1 MGDFMSVK
9 ALNWAFNINIEPV
22 KKVILL
28 ALADCADDDG
38 KHCYPG
44 YTHLANKASVCTKTI
59 KRNIVQLVD
68 LGLIKKHN
76 RKKGQRYTSNEYE
89 LLLGVTAPLYCG
101 DRESLPEPVA
111 KNETGGDFEST
122 GGDSSCPQMG
132 TPEVPLSVKKTPV
145 IDTDADE
152 DLPEKPK
159 PVLEQEEDFSPGIF
173 GSHLLSTEH
182 PYLYWFLRDMEKRA
196 EQDPK
201 SLGVFPERLVRFGLA
216 GSYCRKSLDNF
227 LNVRRHSIDDYL
239 CSLGRQDAIAVW
251 EKASDDLIADAD
263 NALEE
268 FREYLANTAA

>member
-9 ALNWAFNINIEPV
+9 ALNWAFSINIEPV

-44 YTHLANKASVCTKTI
+44 YTHLARKASVCTKTI
-59 KRNIVQLVD
+59 KRNIAHLVD

-76 RKKGQRYTSNEYE
+76 RKKGRRYTSNEYE
-89 LLLGVTAPLYCG
+89 LLLWRTVPLFTG
-101 DRESLPEPVA
+101 DKESLPKPVA
-111 KNETGGDFEST
+111 KDEIGVDFEST
-122 GGDSSCPQMG
+122 AGDSSCPQVE
-132 TPEVPLSVKKTPV
+132 TSEVPLSVNETAM
-145 IDTDADE
+145 TNADADE
-152 DLPEKPK
+152 SLLKKLNPLYDQGGCP
-159 PVLEQEEDFSPGIF
+159 QGIF
-173 GSHLLSTEH
+173 GSHLLSAEH

-196 EQDPK
+196 EQNPEA
-201 SLGVFPERLVRFGLA
+201 LGIFAERLIKFGLA

-227 LNVRRHSIDDYL
+227 LSVRRHSIDDYL

-251 EKASDDLIADAD
+251 EKVSDDLIADAD